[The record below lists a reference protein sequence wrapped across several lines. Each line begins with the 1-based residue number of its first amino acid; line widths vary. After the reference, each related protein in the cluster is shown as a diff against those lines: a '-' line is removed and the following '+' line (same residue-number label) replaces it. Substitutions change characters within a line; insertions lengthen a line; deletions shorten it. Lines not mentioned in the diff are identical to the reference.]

1 MFYNRPSCKTKRDI
15 SKPWNNTYIV
25 IVSPFAC
32 CKYSV
37 SLRIDVMCAFSSVMC
52 ASFEYVIHAHAR
64 IRNASACDANAFS
77 MRHAGIRIR
86 YKRVRYARTCAHSH
100 TMRAHAMRA
109 HAMRAHAM
117 RAHAMRAHAMRAHA
131 MRAHSHTLCARL
143 WRPLCSHMR
152 AFAYD
157 ASAYDASAC
166 DASACDANARIRMWC
181 KRMRA
186 HLHRMRCECAHFRG
200 TYACP
205 VLYLAETKQL

>member
-100 TMRAHAMRA
+100 TMRT
-109 HAMRAHAM
+109 
-117 RAHAMRAHAMRAHA
+117 HA

-157 ASAYDASAC
+157 ASAYDASGC

-181 KRMRA
+181 ERMRA
-186 HLHRMRCECAHFRG
+186 HSHRMRSHAMRMRAF
-200 TYACP
+200 
-205 VLYLAETKQL
+205 

>member
-15 SKPWNNTYIV
+15 SKPWNNNYIV
-25 IVSPFAC
+25 ILSQFAC

-37 SLRIDVMCAFSSVMC
+37 SLRIDVMYVFSSVMC

-100 TMRAHAMRA
+100 TMRAH
-109 HAMRAHAM
+109 
-117 RAHAMRAHAMRAHA
+117 
-131 MRAHSHTLCARL
+131 SHTLCARL
-143 WRPLCSHMR
+143 WLPLCSHMR

-157 ASAYDASAC
+157 ASAYDASGC
-166 DASACDANARIRMWC
+166 DASAYDANARIRMRC
-181 KRMRA
+181 ERMRA
-186 HLHRMRCECAHFRG
+186 HSHRMRSHAMRMRAF
-200 TYACP
+200 
-205 VLYLAETKQL
+205 